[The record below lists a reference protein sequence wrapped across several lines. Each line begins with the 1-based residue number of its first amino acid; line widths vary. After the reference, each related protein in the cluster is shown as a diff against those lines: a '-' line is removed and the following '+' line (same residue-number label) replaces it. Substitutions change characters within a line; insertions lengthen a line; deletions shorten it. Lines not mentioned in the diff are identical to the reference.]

1 MDVKEF
7 LSSSDILVDV
17 RASDKTQ
24 LLQEL
29 ARRAAASLNLAAEQ
43 ISAEILK
50 REELGST
57 GTGGGVAIP
66 HARIQ
71 GLKRTF
77 GILVRLKKPIDFQ
90 AVDSKPVD
98 LVFLLLLSA
107 ESAGVQ
113 LNAHRIGCQE
123 VERCCMF
130 AQSPFC
136 GRHCRSLRCDD
147 CIAREN
153 CTADESILAQPAMPL
168 PEKFNIV
175 IKYSPRTYNQVNV
188 PRKSAGGPRF
198 TIYWTWSYPWEP
210 NRDVTELDNRFS
222 RIT

>member
-1 MDVKEF
+1 MDIKEF

-113 LNAHRIGCQE
+113 LNALASVARKLRDAACL
-123 VERCCMF
+123 R
-130 AQSPFC
+130 
-136 GRHCRSLRCDD
+136 RLRSGGG
-147 CIAREN
+147 
-153 CTADESILAQPAMPL
+153 TADL
-168 PEKFNIV
+168 
-175 IKYSPRTYNQVNV
+175 Y
-188 PRKSAGGPRF
+188 
-198 TIYWTWSYPWEP
+198 
-210 NRDVTELDNRFS
+210 DVMTA
-222 RIT
+222 

>member
-77 GILVRLKKPIDFQ
+77 GILVRLKNPIHFD
-90 AVDSKPVD
+90 AIDGRPVD
-98 LVFLLLLSA
+98 LVFLLLLPANPVGEQLTALALVARKLRNAASLHDLRSA
-107 ESAGVQ
+107 
-113 LNAHRIGCQE
+113 IG
-123 VERCCMF
+123 
-130 AQSPFC
+130 
-136 GRHCRSLRCDD
+136 
-147 CIAREN
+147 
-153 CTADESILAQPAMPL
+153 TAELYDAMT
-168 PEKFNIV
+168 
-175 IKYSPRTYNQVNV
+175 R
-188 PRKSAGGPRF
+188 
-198 TIYWTWSYPWEP
+198 
-210 NRDVTELDNRFS
+210 
-222 RIT
+222 